1 MPLIVFF
8 LLMISAGY
16 CTEDFKFEVKTIIV
30 GQNVTLLC
38 PHQTSALY
46 RETLYW
52 IRLVSGNWPE
62 FLGATFNFV
71 DDDVSKISH
80 IQTKQEQGKFLLY
93 INEAKRN
100 DNGLYYCIKI
110 RQLDFIFING
120 NFLKVQGL
128 ESDITEIVQM
138 PPSSLVYPETG
149 ETLKCSVLS
158 DSERKPC
165 PAANRVYW
173 FRSGSNHS
181 HPSLLYLQENSGEEC
196 ESSPEAPTATKCFY
210 NFSETSDAGTY
221 HCAVAACGQ
230 ILFGNGTKVHY
241 KATNTCSSLVS
252 IVFGFGLGISL
263 IALGVLIYG
272 IKESKGNVSAAQQ
285 AKQVLCK
292 KWQANIC
299 TAVVFTVINDD
310 NGKKKANMGTKK
322 IYAAVME

>member
-1 MPLIVFF
+1 MNKFF
-8 LLMISAGY
+8 HVTD

-120 NFLKVQGL
+120 NFLKVQGN
-128 ESDITEIVQM
+128 IIN
-138 PPSSLVYPETG
+138 
-149 ETLKCSVLS
+149 K
-158 DSERKPC
+158 
-165 PAANRVYW
+165 
-173 FRSGSNHS
+173 
-181 HPSLLYLQENSGEEC
+181 
-196 ESSPEAPTATKCFY
+196 
-210 NFSETSDAGTY
+210 
-221 HCAVAACGQ
+221 
-230 ILFGNGTKVHY
+230 
-241 KATNTCSSLVS
+241 
-252 IVFGFGLGISL
+252 
-263 IALGVLIYG
+263 VLINHIMSYFLFFLVVRL
-272 IKESKGNVSAAQQ
+272 KH
-285 AKQVLCK
+285 VLF
-292 KWQANIC
+292 
-299 TAVVFTVINDD
+299 VFQD
-310 NGKKKANMGTKK
+310 
-322 IYAAVME
+322 